1 MIYTLAEKFLDSIDL
16 QNIMKE
22 IGMTRLGQMLI
33 EKGFQ
38 DGYAES
44 KRDTARRLLPLLDEE
59 TIAQT
64 LELPLETIQ
73 QLKEELLV
81 K

>member
-1 MIYTLAEKFLDSIDL
+1 
-16 QNIMKE
+16 
-22 IGMTRLGQMLI
+22 MTRLGQMLI